1 MSSTT
6 RFFAGA
12 ALVLALTSATVF
24 SAGAAAKTPWD
35 LPMGSP
41 GDVAYAASLWS
52 AMEAAGLVGADARE
66 LEPFFGGAK
75 PHGMILELAYQDLA
89 VAAHS
94 GFLVIKK
101 NYDGDGVSEQAVKAD
116 RARFLSAITVMY
128 EREAGYDEVNQNW
141 FWVKYKPDGSLFTK
155 PIGGRDVALAG
166 RIVKGPTPEDNGGC
180 IYCHRS
186 AGGGDYIFYPQ
197 VRIPGGP
204 RPRN

>member
-1 MSSTT
+1 MI
-6 RFFAGA
+6 RRV
-12 ALVLALTSATVF
+12 ALVLALTSAIVV
-24 SAGAAAKTPWD
+24 SAAAATEKTWG

-41 GDVAYAASLWS
+41 AEVAYAASLWS
-52 AMEAAGLVGADARE
+52 AMEAARLVGADARE

-75 PHGMILELAYQDLA
+75 PHGMILELAYQDLP
-89 VAAHS
+89 VAGHS
-94 GFLVIKK
+94 GFLVVKK
-101 NYDGDGVSEQAVKAD
+101 NYEGDGVSEQAVKAD
-116 RARFLSAITVMY
+116 RGAFLSSITVMY
-128 EREAGYDEVNQNW
+128 ERESGYDEDNQNW

-155 PIGGRDVALAG
+155 PVDGRNIALAG